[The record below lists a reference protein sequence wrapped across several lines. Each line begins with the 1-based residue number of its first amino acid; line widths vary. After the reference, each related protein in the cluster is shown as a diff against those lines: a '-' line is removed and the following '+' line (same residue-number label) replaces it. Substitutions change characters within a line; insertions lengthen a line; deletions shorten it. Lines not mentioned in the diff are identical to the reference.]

1 MFSFKRKIGN
11 QAEDIALAYLSKRHL
26 KLIQKNYLT
35 PLGEIDI
42 IMLDKTSQ
50 TLVFIEVRYR
60 SNARFGAAVETI
72 THKKQA
78 KIIRTAQLYLQKHQQ
93 YQNYLCRFDVIGL
106 ESDLKCPKINWIKD
120 AFESQTS

>member
-1 MFSFKRKIGN
+1 MFNFKRKIGN
-11 QAEDIALAYLSKRHL
+11 QAEDIALAYLSKQGL
-26 KLIQKNYLT
+26 KLIEKNYLT

-60 SNARFGAAVETI
+60 ANIHFGAAVETV

-78 KIIRTAQLYLQKHQQ
+78 KIIHTAELYLQRHQK
-93 YQNYLCRFDVIGL
+93 YQDYLCRFDVVGL
-106 ESDLKCPKINWIKD
+106 ESDLKYPKINWIKD
-120 AFESQTS
+120 AFES